1 MDLCSEVCGLL
12 SYGEEGEG
20 RELKDSMLW
29 LQGCSGL
36 LVLFS
41 FCINLKKKSSVC
53 CFAISSFPYGAASVA
68 PGESKVTTRRL
79 LCVVLESWLSGPHS
93 CLSPDACGLQ
103 LECAQ
108 PWCSATPSVSAS
120 TVGFTILC

>member
-1 MDLCSEVCGLL
+1 MDLYSEMCRLL

-29 LQGCSGL
+29 LHGCSGL

-53 CFAISSFPYGAASVA
+53 CFAISFFPYGAAPVA
-68 PGESKVTTRRL
+68 PGEMQSHNL
-79 LCVVLESWLSGPHS
+79 LAALHGVGVV
-93 CLSPDACGLQ
+93 AVR
-103 LECAQ
+103 
-108 PWCSATPSVSAS
+108 ATQVPVA
-120 TVGFTILC
+120 